1 VNAASCFA
9 TGLKGRPDESQYDD
23 HRCVDVAFELAQPD
37 AARGVKTESIPLR
50 NAMNEV
56 LRTSYVRDCELGL
69 KRWNRLFERAGMEQR
84 LALPSPR
91 FHRAIGVWAGVHCD
105 PDGAIIDQSE
115 FRRRQGEWLP
125 TEADRTFVKS
135 LMRQVI
141 APGKM
146 AGWIA
151 PPERGI
157 NILPIEYEYVRL

>member
-1 VNAASCFA
+1 
-9 TGLKGRPDESQYDD
+9 
-23 HRCVDVAFELAQPD
+23 
-37 AARGVKTESIPLR
+37 
-50 NAMNEV
+50 MNEV

-69 KRWNRLFERAGMEQR
+69 KRWNRQFERAGMGER

-105 PDGAIIDQSE
+105 PDGGIIDQNE
-115 FRRRQGEWLP
+115 LRRREGEWLP

-157 NILPIEYEYVRL
+157 SLPIEYEYVHLYLSASRAAAWHGAARASPVAQTGGLRYTAA